1 MDTNELIVAI
11 AGGTVAFIVIWLWQ
25 KWATKRLAN
34 RLVADVLAETTTPDG
49 RPKLKPESPK
59 LKPESDYTVAVS
71 EADVICSRPD
81 GTTESV
87 EWNDLQR
94 VEILT
99 TDDGPFA
106 PDMFWVLYGS
116 TGGCVIPWG
125 ATGENE
131 LMDRLQA
138 LPDFRNDV
146 IVNAA
151 SLTTNN
157 QLLCWERTPQNA

>member
-1 MDTNELIVAI
+1 MLILAI
-11 AGGTVAFIVIWLWQ
+11 ATGAVALVVIWLWQ
-25 KWATKRLAN
+25 KLAAKRLAN
-34 RLVADVLAETTTPDG
+34 RLVAKVLAETTTPDG
-49 RPKLKPESPK
+49 RLK
-59 LKPESDYTVAVS
+59 LKPESDFTVAVS
-71 EADVICSRPD
+71 DSDVICSRPD

-87 EWNDLQR
+87 KWNDLQR

-116 TGGCVIPWG
+116 TDGCVIPWG
-125 ATGENE
+125 ATGEKQ

-138 LPDFRNDV
+138 LPEFRNDV

-151 SLTTNN
+151 GLTTCN
-157 QLLCWERTPQNA
+157 QLLCWERTQQSA